1 MKSQVG
7 VIPVYATGSLK
18 KIALGEFSSQGMP
31 LAIET
36 TSAIEKPGLML
47 HADILIILFVS
58 CENAEEEP
66 KNRLKT
72 VEINNKFFIADSLTL
87 VSVVSRLFC
96 KLL

>member
-1 MKSQVG
+1 

-47 HADILIILFVS
+47 HAVILIMLFVS

-72 VEINNKFFIADSLTL
+72 VEIDNKFFIADSLTL
-87 VSVVSRLFC
+87 VSVVSRLFY